1 MWSLLK
7 LNNVDFH
14 NQNKTKQK
22 RFKSVKR
29 QKMPQSWPELCEQ
42 SKTLWNGNR
51 KWFIFQWKSS
61 IGKSIAE
68 IVHAN
73 AADSDRVGSGR
84 NCLKCV
90 HRCVWHS
97 SAKVTTARSDEHHR
111 SMVISYVQLPICRL
125 NKEITCIFN
134 KR

>member
-22 RFKSVKR
+22 QFKSVKR
-29 QKMPQSWPELCEQ
+29 PKMPQSWPELYEQ

-61 IGKSIAE
+61 IGKIIAE

-73 AADSDRVGSGR
+73 VARSDRVGRVGIAL
-84 NCLKCV
+84 NVCIVAFDIKALKTQQPKAM
-90 HRCVWHS
+90 S
-97 SAKVTTARSDEHHR
+97 
-111 SMVISYVQLPICRL
+111 
-125 NKEITCIFN
+125 ITD
-134 KR
+134 RW